1 MFVFAY
7 VVFVLGVELTSVKGN
22 PVSPSGNLIEVAN
35 QNGFDIFIEL
45 LTAANLKHRLEGND
59 EFIIFTPTNQ
69 AFEKMGKPELSRL
82 KSDPE
87 SLERILLSH
96 ISPQE
101 KHPEGIF
108 DGISLQTLNPDAE
121 LNISFTGNGE
131 FVNGKEFN
139 ENGIEAKNGILY
151 PTNEVL
157 YSPINNDNHNL
168 MIKEESS
175 GSDNLIKVLN
185 DNGCK
190 NFALL
195 ITESD
200 LPDLKIS
207 GPYTIFCPNEE
218 AFATLSSD
226 ELRVMKSNEILVNN
240 LIKSHIVEGGFLS
253 KTLEDGM
260 VIESL
265 SSGYF
270 FKFMI
275 KDGSITVNNVPII
288 VRDLKASNGVV
299 HVISNILISSSKRIR
314 TENLPAVLKTT
325 EDSVTNVEHMVASV
339 VEVTGLM
346 VEDSSKNNTSFYVAV
361 NENADLLPSTVD
373 ETSAQET
380 PLNGEDHNTTPN
392 EDFATTMNTLEENK
406 SESDLTEGTENESD
420 SSGHLDSEDP
430 IELPKKREEASNNT
444 SEEGAKINVENVTE
458 ENLDNENENNK
469 NRETN
474 SSTENLKRLDE
485 DSSLNESTTESQD
498 EDSATTVAAEVES
511 SSPSESS
518 MDEAEITNSTLTIN
532 E

>member
-1 MFVFAY
+1 MNYSIFLVY
-7 VVFVLGVELTSVKGN
+7 KYLVEIMGKYLFPLTLL
-22 PVSPSGNLIEVAN
+22 LITITFH
-35 QNGFDIFIEL
+35 FDSLDILCTFIHIR
-45 LTAANLKHRLEGND
+45 N

-101 KHPEGIF
+101 KHPDGIF
-108 DGISLQTLNPDAE
+108 DGISLKTLNPDIE
-121 LNISFTGNGE
+121 LNISFTGNGA

-139 ENGIEAKNGILY
+139 ENGKEAKNGILY

-195 ITESD
+195 ITESN

-207 GPYTIFCPNEE
+207 GPYTIFCPNDE
-218 AFATLSSD
+218 AFASLSSD
-226 ELRVMKSNEILVNN
+226 ELRVMKSNDILVNN
-240 LIKSHIVEGGFLS
+240 LIKSHIIKRGFLS
-253 KTLEDGM
+253 KTLEDEM

-275 KDGSITVNNVPII
+275 KDDGSITVNNVPII

-314 TENLPAVLKTT
+314 SENLPAVLKTT

-346 VEDSSKNNTSFYVAV
+346 VEDSSRNNTSFYVAV
-361 NENADLLPSTVD
+361 NENADLLPTTVD

-380 PLNGEDHNTTPN
+380 PLNGEDTTPN

-406 SESDLTEGTENESD
+406 SDSDLTDGIANESD
-420 SSGHLDSEDP
+420 SLGHLDSEDP
-430 IELPKKREEASNNT
+430 IELPKNREEASNNT

-458 ENLDNENENNK
+458 ENLKNENGNN
-469 NRETN
+469 NIRESN
-474 SSTENLKRLDE
+474 SNTEYLKRRLDE
-485 DSSLNESTTESQD
+485 DSSLNESTTENQD
-498 EDSATTVAAEVES
+498 EDLATTVAAEAES

-518 MDEAEITNSTLTIN
+518 MDEAEITNSTLALN